1 METTAQNQFELFLF
15 HFLIYAQPSTFN
27 FLKSK
32 EGLKGQG
39 TMECP
44 TFPFPSVSS
53 FSGYKIPWLFM
64 SLECYGPFSCFR
76 TSPGLNGRHDLSGLP
91 APLLT
96 QSKMKHSYIL
106 PNSQTLGTT
115 RSLCS
120 CGNRNSKH
128 TMHEYGLCST
138 VSPNFTYKT

>member
-32 EGLKGQG
+32 EGLKGKG

-44 TFPFPSVSS
+44 IFPFPSVSS

-96 QSKMKHSYIL
+96 QSKMKQQFFFKHGKLRETVGKLLTVPFGPPL
-106 PNSQTLGTT
+106 PPLQIII
-115 RSLCS
+115 
-120 CGNRNSKH
+120 
-128 TMHEYGLCST
+128 
-138 VSPNFTYKT
+138 PNL